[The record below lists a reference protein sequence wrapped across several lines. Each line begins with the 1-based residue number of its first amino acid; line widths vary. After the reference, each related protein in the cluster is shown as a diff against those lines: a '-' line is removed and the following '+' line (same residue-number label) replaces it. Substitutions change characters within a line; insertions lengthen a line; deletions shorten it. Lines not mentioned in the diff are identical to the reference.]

1 MRGFKQGNGQ
11 IGCVKM
17 AGSGKK
23 RKKNQ
28 AVLWKPLAVLALMV
42 VSFAAGMWTHSAIS
56 RPLYADAGLTYIE
69 DIPVTT
75 DFIPE
80 GSRARPGGLR
90 EIKYL
95 VIHETDNFSAGADAA
110 AHNSFIHQNANAEEG
125 IVSWHYT
132 VDDHEIYHH
141 LPDSE
146 PGYHAGDRMDEDGGN
161 MNGIG
166 IEMCVNE
173 DGNYE
178 QTLINAERL
187 CARLLI
193 EYDLK
198 PSALRKH
205 EDFSGK
211 VCPAK
216 LINDGRWDE
225 FCNAVEQKYR
235 ELKAADANG

>member
-1 MRGFKQGNGQ
+1 M
-11 IGCVKM
+11 GCVRM

-23 RKKNQ
+23 RKT
-28 AVLWKPLAVLALMV
+28 ASPVLWKPLAVLALMA

-95 VIHETDNFSAGADAA
+95 VIHETDNFSEGADAA

-141 LPDSE
+141 LPDDE
-146 PGYHAGDRMDEDGGN
+146 TAYHAGDGMEKNGGN

-166 IEMCVNE
+166 IEMCVNS

-178 QTLINAERL
+178 QTLINTEKL

-193 EYDLK
+193 EYDLS
-198 PSALRKH
+198 PSKALKKH
-205 EDFSGK
+205 QDFSGK
-211 VCPAK
+211 ICPST
-216 LINDGRWDE
+216 LINSGRWDE
-225 FCNAVEQKYR
+225 FCSAVTAKYK
-235 ELKAADANG
+235 ELKADEAAKAS

>member
-80 GSRARPGGLR
+80 GSRA
-90 EIKYL
+90 
-95 VIHETDNFSAGADAA
+95 
-110 AHNSFIHQNANAEEG
+110 
-125 IVSWHYT
+125 
-132 VDDHEIYHH
+132 
-141 LPDSE
+141 
-146 PGYHAGDRMDEDGGN
+146 
-161 MNGIG
+161 
-166 IEMCVNE
+166 
-173 DGNYE
+173 
-178 QTLINAERL
+178 
-187 CARLLI
+187 
-193 EYDLK
+193 
-198 PSALRKH
+198 
-205 EDFSGK
+205 
-211 VCPAK
+211 
-216 LINDGRWDE
+216 
-225 FCNAVEQKYR
+225 
-235 ELKAADANG
+235 

>member
-1 MRGFKQGNGQ
+1 
-11 IGCVKM
+11 M
-17 AGSGKK
+17 AGFYKK
-23 RKKNQ
+23 RKGKGKGSRTIPWQ
-28 AVLWKPLAVLALMV
+28 PIAVLVLMA
-42 VSFAAGMWTHSAIS
+42 VSFVAGMWTHSVLN
-56 RPLYADAGLTYIE
+56 RPLQTDAGLTYIE
-69 DIPVTT
+69 DIPVIT
-75 DFIPE
+75 DYIPE

-141 LPDSE
+141 LPDNE
-146 PGYHAGDRMDEDGGN
+146 PGYHAGDLMEADGGN
-161 MNGIG
+161 MNGVG

-178 QTLINAERL
+178 QTLVNAERL

-198 PSALRKH
+198 PSKALKKH
-205 EDFSGK
+205 QDFSGK

-216 LINDGRWDE
+216 LIDSGRWDE
-225 FCNAVEQKYR
+225 FCAAVEKKYE
-235 ELKAADANG
+235 ELKAADAAG

>member
-1 MRGFKQGNGQ
+1 MGDIRIVRGTGAHNR
-11 IGCVKM
+11 
-17 AGSGKK
+17 
-23 RKKNQ
+23 RKTGGRGR
-28 AVLWKPLAVLALMV
+28 ARVIFVAALV
-42 VSFAAGMWTHSAIS
+42 ILSFAAGMFTHSLIS
-56 RPLYADAGLTYIE
+56 RPPQPDAGLSYIE
-69 DIPVTT
+69 DIPVYT
-75 DFIPE
+75 DYIAE
-80 GSRARPGGLR
+80 GSRARPGETR

-110 AHNSFIHQNANAEEG
+110 AHNSFIHQNANAESG

-141 LPDSE
+141 LPDNE
-146 PGYHAGDRMDEDGGN
+146 TAYHAGDQMEKNGGN

-178 QTLINAERL
+178 QTLINTEKL
-187 CARLLI
+187 CARLLL
-193 EYDLK
+193 EYDLNPDK
-198 PSALRKH
+198 ALKKH
-205 EDFSGK
+205 QDFSGK

-225 FCNAVEQKYR
+225 FCAAVKQKYE
-235 ELKAADANG
+235 ELKAADANS